1 MAQEA
6 AGARPSEGLH
16 LYILRG
22 RGFTMEAPEARWQG
36 VVSGDNS
43 GREVQKTSRHS
54 ARSSTGRFGG
64 SSNNSRFG
72 GSSSSGGE
80 VSSTVRTGDGRSRSR
95 PPHLI
100 AHTGIDWELYHQ
112 AYLPYRSEEHYLRVL
127 RARHAEAPGTESWG
141 SRMWRGMRE
150 MGAAARARMPRVA
163 LRRSSKV
170 KPFDEHL

>member
-1 MAQEA
+1 MADA
-6 AGARPSEGLH
+6 VPS
-16 LYILRG
+16 
-22 RGFTMEAPEARWQG
+22 
-36 VVSGDNS
+36 
-43 GREVQKTSRHS
+43 
-54 ARSSTGRFGG
+54 SSSRFGG
-64 SSNNSRFG
+64 SSNSR
-72 GSSSSGGE
+72 GE
-80 VSSTVRTGDGRSRSR
+80 VGSTLQTGDGRSRSR